1 MAEKEGSLAYVFPGQ
16 GSQRV
21 GMGLDLYQ
29 GFSSAR
35 EVFEEADDALGFPLS
50 RLCFE
55 GPEEELSQTAN
66 AQPAILTVSLACL
79 KAASQVAGQLICP
92 AFMAGHS
99 LGEYTAL
106 VAAQVLDFVDAVR
119 LTRQRGRLMQEAGER
134 VPGGMVAIIGLDELS
149 VEQVCQEAGAQIA
162 NLNSP
167 GQTVISGAK
176 ETLVRAAD
184 LARAMGARH
193 IMPLKVS
200 GAFHSPLMQPAT
212 DGMAKAIS
220 ELSFRHP
227 TVPIVVNSTAEP
239 VTTDD
244 AVKEELLRQL
254 CYCVQWQRSVE
265 YMVGAGVS
273 TFIEIGPGQV
283 LSGLIKRISNEAQ
296 ILNVGDAESIGVMP
310 GW

>member
-21 GMGLDLYQ
+21 GMGLDLYH

-50 RLCFE
+50 HLCFE
-55 GPEEELSQTAN
+55 GPEEELSQTVN

-79 KAASQVAGQLICP
+79 RAASQAAGQLIGP

-106 VAAQVLDFVDAVR
+106 VAAGVLDFVDAVR

-167 GQTVISGAK
+167 GQIVISGAK

-212 DGMAKAIS
+212 DGMARAIS

-239 VTTDD
+239 VTSAD